1 MAGPDPAIRRPG
13 PTLSRYVAREALG
26 PIAIAVLGLTVVVL
40 TRDLIGFTELVLNR
54 GVGALEMGRITFFEA
69 VQVATTVLPFAALI
83 GALVALGRLGAD
95 HEIIALEAAGVSAA
109 RLAGPLGRLASV
121 FALVT
126 AGLSMFGAPAAQRGL
141 EGALDR
147 IARDQ
152 PWTQIRAGA
161 VNRFGGWQ
169 LEAREVSARGDELNG
184 ILLWVPDIEETIFAR
199 SGRVGAVGDGSLQL
213 ELDEGILVLS
223 PALGPR
229 QFRFEHLVTVLP
241 ASDEPG
247 PWKSSSDP
255 FRGLSWAALTRAKI
269 EGADDAARN
278 AAAREWHRRL
288 ATPITTVL
296 LGLLAAPLF
305 LTRSHFSRA
314 GGSVLGIGV
323 TVATFALAQLG
334 EGLAQAGVTG
344 IAGGVW
350 LPNAVLATL
359 AALTFWHARR
369 EGVLRRSLA
378 KVRGSA
384 LRALPGRRPTKTRRR
399 ALDRYVASR
408 FLELVAL
415 AFGATLTA
423 YLMVDVMERLDWF
436 ARYGATGEEVLRFYA
451 ARIPLLASRVVPM
464 ALMVGSALIASLL
477 AAEGELNG
485 MRACGI
491 PAIRAMA
498 PALAISVAVA
508 PLFFLLR
515 NEVVPRT
522 NALAD
527 QLKQTEIKADYYEQL
542 AESKKT
548 AMWHHVGS
556 QVIEAARFDLE
567 SGDAVDLTIYD
578 LGADGLPVSR
588 ADARA
593 ARHVGGGIWRLLDPT
608 RIELSREHI
617 ERVPA
622 RSYAEL
628 GNELSRELDPMHLSI
643 GELADEIELVAADGY
658 DTRALRVDYYVKMSE
673 ALACI
678 VLPFAVLLFA
688 VVGPPFAA
696 PAHTLLVSGILV
708 VAHVLT
714 TGVATS
720 LGYSGALA
728 PAVAG
733 WLPTVVFGVVVV
745 LQAIRLWK
753 QM

>member
-1 MAGPDPAIRRPG
+1 MAGVEPAIRRPG

-26 PIAIAVLGLTVVVL
+26 PTAIAVLGLTVVVL

-54 GVGALEMGRITFFEA
+54 GVGALEMGRITFYEA
-69 VQVATTVLPFAALI
+69 VQVATTVLPFAGLI
-83 GALVALGRLGAD
+83 GSLIALGRLGAD
-95 HEIIALEAAGVSAA
+95 HEILALEAAGVSAA
-109 RLAGPLGRLASV
+109 RLTGPLGRLAALL
-121 FALVT
+121 ALVT
-126 AGLSMFGAPAAQRGL
+126 AGLSMFAAPAAQRGL
-141 EGALDR
+141 ESALDQ

-152 PWTQIRAGA
+152 PWTQLRAGT

-169 LEAREVSARGDELNG
+169 LEAREVTARGDELHG
-184 ILLWVPDIEETIFAR
+184 ILLWVPDIEETIFAKR
-199 SGRVGAVGDGSLQL
+199 GRVGAAGDGSLQL
-213 ELDEGILVLS
+213 ELEEGILVLS

-229 QFRFEHLVTVLP
+229 QFRFDHLATVLP

-247 PWKSSSDP
+247 PWRSSDP
-255 FRGLSWAALTRAKI
+255 YHGLSWREL
-269 EGADDAARN
+269 GDAVRTGPDETAR
-278 AAAREWHRRL
+278 AAATREWHRRL
-288 ATPITTVL
+288 ATPVTAVL

-314 GGSVLGIGV
+314 GGSVLGVGV

-359 AALTFWHARR
+359 AAFTFWHARR

-378 KVRGSA
+378 GMRGGSA
-384 LRALPGRRPTKTRRR
+384 RALPGRRPTKTRRR
-399 ALDRYVASR
+399 ALDRYVAAR
-408 FLELVAL
+408 FLELVGIAFAAIL
-415 AFGATLTA
+415 AA

-436 ARYGATGEEVLRFYA
+436 ARYRATGDEVVRFYA

-477 AAEGELNG
+477 AAEGELTG

-491 PAIRAMA
+491 PAIRAMV
-498 PALAISVAVA
+498 PALAISVLVA
-508 PLFFLLR
+508 PLYFVLR
-515 NEVVPRT
+515 NEIVPRT

-542 AESKKT
+542 AESRKT

-556 QVIEAARFDLE
+556 QVVEASRFDLE
-567 SGDAVDLTIYD
+567 SGDAVNLTIYD
-578 LGADGLPVSR
+578 LGDDGLPLSR
-588 ADARA
+588 ADATA
-593 ARHVGGGIWRLLDPT
+593 ARHVGGGIWRLLDPS
-608 RIELSREHI
+608 RIELSREHV

-628 GNELSRELDPMHLSI
+628 GNELSRELDPMHLSL
-643 GELADEIELVAADGY
+643 GELAHEIELVEADGY
-658 DTRALRVDYYVKMSE
+658 DTRALRVDYYVKLSE
-673 ALACI
+673 AFACI

-696 PAHTLLVSGILV
+696 PAQTLLVSGILV

-714 TGVATS
+714 TGVAAS
-720 LGYSGALA
+720 LGYSGTLPPAL
-728 PAVAG
+728 AG
-733 WLPTVVFGVVVV
+733 WLPTGAFAGVI
-745 LQAIRLWK
+745 AIQGLRLWR